1 MRASDFSNFIGRTV
15 LPFTNPR
22 VVAPPG
28 TPGQHGRPNLIVATP
43 MRSGTHILIDLI
55 LNNLPAYR
63 TRPLYVD
70 LDQCLKQARPGRDLL
85 GGVAADAGHVLK
97 THYPVGVPAVAADP
111 RLDVLVRQGI
121 VLAIHRPRADILK
134 SLDRWVGGAE
144 EDPEVRFGPQ
154 IDAFWSFWGDVPR
167 IDLDFADLFKVD
179 RMHDLIG
186 RIADRTGTA
195 PAPRFTPPPGRSE
208 ARRIQIDKAATRL
221 LGRRAPRINT
231 TIHTLKG

>member
-1 MRASDFSNFIGRTV
+1 LRASDFSNFIGKTI

-28 TPGQHGRPNLIVATP
+28 TPGHHGRPNLIVATP

-70 LDQCLKQARPGRDLL
+70 LDQCLKQARSGRDLL
-85 GGVAADAGHVLK
+85 GAVAPDAGHVLK
-97 THYPVGVPAVAADP
+97 THYPVGVSAALADP
-111 RLDVLVRQGI
+111 RFGPLIRQGI

-134 SLDRWVGGAE
+134 SLDRWVGDTTA
-144 EDPEVRFGPQ
+144 DPETRFGGQ
-154 IDAFWSFWGDVPR
+154 IDAFWAFWDGVPR
-167 IDLDFADLFKVD
+167 IDLDFSDLFD
-179 RMHDLIG
+179 AAQMRSLIG
-186 RIADRTGTA
+186 RISRETGV
-195 PAPRFTPPPGRSE
+195 PAAAAFVPPPGRNA

-221 LGRRAPRINT
+221 FGRHAPRINT